1 MSLRLVH
8 CLKPNR
14 GLVPFIFTQKTLVKH
29 VGLFSCS
36 LSVNKLL
43 SDLTPTHIER
53 HTLSQFHTSSAR
65 DYAKKK
71 KKKSN
76 YHKLNIKKIMADK
89 EKWLEV
95 GKYSVFP
102 WTIAGIESCVVV
114 YGENLKVAF
123 DMGYA
128 VRESVKCEH
137 VFIR

>member
-1 MSLRLVH
+1 MSLRLLH

-14 GLVPFIFTQKTLVKH
+14 RLVPFIFTQKTLVKH
-29 VGLFSCS
+29 VGLYSCS
-36 LSVNKLL
+36 SSVKK
-43 SDLTPTHIER
+43 DIHYHER

-65 DYAKKK
+65 DYAKN

-76 YHKLNIKKIMADK
+76 YHKLNIKKIMTDK